1 MLTAAEEQALRDH
14 HNQAQQLLCEFAPL
28 WTRSGVDYRLIPA
41 HLYQQL
47 RQTILAN
54 AKNSLFMPFFGRQ
67 MRVLQWQ
74 LFAPTD
80 TNHQRLR
87 RWTHL
92 TSTPLDQAQERTR
105 LRAHR
110 INGQGTHQP
119 GDELFAGILT
129 AHRNRFGVISDALLL
144 EQGPAV
150 LQYYRYFVPLRYCYR
165 PKRHKPNA
173 QHGWRIQPIRQRV
186 KRSGTSLR
194 AQQQRLSASST
205 RCCWRN
211 DGNSGHGT
219 PHTRPHLPTTL
230 VD

>member
-1 MLTAAEEQALRDH
+1 
-14 HNQAQQLLCEFAPL
+14 
-28 WTRSGVDYRLIPA
+28 
-41 HLYQQL
+41 
-47 RQTILAN
+47 
-54 AKNSLFMPFFGRQ
+54 MPFFGRQ
-67 MRVLQWQ
+67 MRVLQWH

-211 DGNSGHGT
+211 DGNSVEWLSKTLIADDGAQVALGAPGGGCDGVLFGGLCCGT
-219 PHTRPHLPTTL
+219 FWSGR
-230 VD
+230 